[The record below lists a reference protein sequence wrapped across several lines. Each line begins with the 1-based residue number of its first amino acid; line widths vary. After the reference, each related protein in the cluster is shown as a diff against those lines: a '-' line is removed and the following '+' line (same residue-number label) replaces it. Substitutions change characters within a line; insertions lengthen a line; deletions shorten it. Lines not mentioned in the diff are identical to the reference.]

1 MKKFYKAV
9 SQIKKME
16 IPFML
21 AEIGSQEIFEKK
33 GWIFE
38 PKLDGTRVAIVKE
51 GSKIRLINRRGKDIS
66 YRYPELR
73 GIVKNIKANNCI
85 LDAEL
90 VVLNKEGKPDF
101 NLLQQREQL
110 DNKVLIEL
118 KSAEWPATLFVF
130 DVLQIDKRSTVALPL
145 KARKELLDKIVED
158 SEFITKCP
166 YTFDGKKLWE
176 KVREQGLE
184 GVMAKQIDS
193 VYEGK
198 RSRNWLK
205 IKNLNTIDAIVVGFT
220 RGKGAREK
228 LGALV
233 LACYDRGKLTYV
245 GKVGTGFD
253 KSTIDFL
260 LSQLQKITTRKPAI
274 NDAGKI
280 EEIEEDVVW
289 VKPTLIAEV
298 KFLELTKD
306 KKLRAPSFM
315 RLRFD
320 KKPQDCTI

>member
-9 SQIKKME
+9 SRIKKME

-33 GWIFE
+33 DWIFE

-73 GIVKNIKANNCI
+73 GIVKNIKVNNCI

-90 VVLNKEGKPDF
+90 VVLNKKGKPDF

-118 KSAEWPATLFVF
+118 KSAELPATLFVF

-145 KARKELLDKIVED
+145 KVRKELLDKIIED

-184 GVMAKQIDS
+184 GVMAKKIDS
-193 VYEGK
+193 AYEGK
-198 RSRNWLK
+198 RSKNWLK

-220 RGKGAREK
+220 RGKGVREK

-253 KSTIDFL
+253 GATIDFL
-260 LSQLQKITTRKPAI
+260 LSQLKKITTRKPAI
-274 NDAGKI
+274 KDAGKI

-289 VKPTLIAEV
+289 VKPMLIAEV

-320 KKPQDCTI
+320 KKLQDCTI

>member
-1 MKKFYKAV
+1 
-9 SQIKKME
+9 ME

-21 AEIGSQEIFEKK
+21 AEIGNQEIFKEK

-38 PKLDGTRVAIVKE
+38 PKFDGTRVAIVKE
-51 GSKIRLINRRGKDIS
+51 GNKVRLINRRGKDIS

-73 GIVKNIKANNCI
+73 GIVKNIKANSCI

-130 DVLQIDKRSTVALPL
+130 DVLQTDKHSTTSLPL
-145 KARKELLDKIVED
+145 KARKELLNKIVED

-184 GVMAKQIDS
+184 GVMAKKIDS

-198 RSRNWLK
+198 RSKNWLK
-205 IKNLNTIDAIVVGFT
+205 IKNLNTVDAIVVGLT
-220 RGKGAREK
+220 RGRGARKK

-233 LACYDRGKLTYV
+233 LACYDEGKLTYV

-253 KSTIDFL
+253 ESTIDFL
-260 LSQLQKITTRKPAI
+260 LSQLQKITTKKPAI
-274 NDAGKI
+274 KDVSKI
-280 EEIEEDVVW
+280 KEIEEDVVW
-289 VKPTLIAEV
+289 VKPMLIAEV

>member
-1 MKKFYKAV
+1 
-9 SQIKKME
+9 
-16 IPFML
+16 ML
-21 AEIGSQEIFEKK
+21 AEIGSQEIFEEKS
-33 GWIFE
+33 WIFE
-38 PKLDGTRVAIVKE
+38 PKFDGTRVAIVKE
-51 GSKIRLINRRGKDIS
+51 DSKIRLINRRGKDIS

-130 DVLQIDKRSTVALPL
+130 DVLQIDKQSTASLPL
-145 KARKELLDKIVED
+145 KVRKELLNKIIED

-166 YTFDGKKLWE
+166 YTFDGKKLWK

-184 GVMAKQIDS
+184 GVMAKKIDS
-193 VYEGK
+193 AYEGK
-198 RSRNWLK
+198 RSKNWLK
-205 IKNLNTIDAIVVGFT
+205 IKNLNTVDAIVVGFT
-220 RGKGAREK
+220 KGKGAREK

-233 LACYDRGKLTYV
+233 LACYDRGKLIYV

-260 LSQLQKITTRKPAI
+260 LSQLQKIITKKPAI
-274 NDAGKI
+274 KDANKI
-280 EEIEEDVVW
+280 KEIEEDVVW
-289 VKPTLIAEV
+289 VKPMLIAEV

>member
-1 MKKFYKAV
+1 
-9 SQIKKME
+9 ME

-21 AEIGSQEIFEKK
+21 AEIGSQEIFEEKS
-33 GWIFE
+33 WIFE
-38 PKLDGTRVAIVKE
+38 PKFDGTRVAIVKE
-51 GSKIRLINRRGKDIS
+51 DSKIRLINRRGKDIS

-130 DVLQIDKRSTVALPL
+130 DVLQIDKQSTASLPL
-145 KARKELLDKIVED
+145 KVRKELLNKIIED

-166 YTFDGKKLWE
+166 YTFDGKKLWK

-184 GVMAKQIDS
+184 GVMAKKIDS
-193 VYEGK
+193 AYEGK
-198 RSRNWLK
+198 RSKNWLK
-205 IKNLNTIDAIVVGFT
+205 IKNLNTVDAIVVGFT
-220 RGKGAREK
+220 KGKGAREK

-233 LACYDRGKLTYV
+233 LACYDRGKLIYV

-260 LSQLQKITTRKPAI
+260 LSQLQKIITKKPAI
-274 NDAGKI
+274 KDANKI
-280 EEIEEDVVW
+280 KEIEEDVVW
-289 VKPTLIAEV
+289 VKPMLIAEV